1 MKNLCTIC
9 ARKGSK
15 GVPNKNIKK
24 IAGKPLIQH
33 TIEQAK
39 DSGIFK
45 DIIVSSDSERIIKIA
60 KSLGV
65 HFLNR
70 SKKLSADNVGK
81 VEVIQNAT
89 LYAEK
94 ILKMEFDNVID
105 LDVTSPLRK
114 ISDIKKAYH
123 KFKEKGFDNLVT
135 GCLSR
140 KNPYFNMLE
149 EVNDGIQISKKPNR
163 KVLSRQK
170 SPKVFDMNASIYIWK
185 KQALMKKIDIVHSG
199 TGFYEMPEERS
210 IDIDT
215 KLDWEIV
222 SYLMER

>member
-65 HFLNR
+65 HFLKEAK
-70 SKKLSADNVGK
+70 S
-81 VEVIQNAT
+81 
-89 LYAEK
+89 
-94 ILKMEFDNVID
+94 F
-105 LDVTSPLRK
+105 LR
-114 ISDIKKAYH
+114 I
-123 KFKEKGFDNLVT
+123 
-135 GCLSR
+135 
-140 KNPYFNMLE
+140 MLE
-149 EVNDGIQISKKPNR
+149 KLKLYRMQPCMLKKFLKWN
-163 KVLSRQK
+163 LI
-170 SPKVFDMNASIYIWK
+170 M
-185 KQALMKKIDIVHSG
+185 
-199 TGFYEMPEERS
+199 
-210 IDIDT
+210 
-215 KLDWEIV
+215 
-222 SYLMER
+222 

>member
-9 ARKGSK
+9 AGKGSK

-65 HFLNR
+65 HFLKR

-123 KFKEKGFDNLVT
+123 KFKEMGFDNLVT

-149 EVNDGIQISKKPNR
+149 EVNDGIQISKNLIER
-163 KVLSRQK
+163 FYRDK
-170 SPKVFDMNASIYIWK
+170 SHQRFLI
-185 KQALMKKIDIVHSG
+185 
-199 TGFYEMPEERS
+199 
-210 IDIDT
+210 
-215 KLDWEIV
+215 
-222 SYLMER
+222 